1 MKIQCDVCHKG
12 EASVFCPADE
22 AALCDGC
29 DNSIHH
35 ANKLAGKH
43 ARFSLIHPSLKEV
56 PICDICQERRAFLFC
71 KEDRA
76 ILCRECDVPIHK
88 ANEHTQ
94 KHDRFLLAGVKLHAS
109 SSLYPTS
116 TSSNGSEASIDTGI
130 RSPQPSSRKRPDSF
144 SNELFLS
151 SPSGNAIPTTSKV
164 EENQINDTV
173 SISTSSISEYLME
186 TLPGWRVEDLLDLA
200 YPADGFCKNFD
211 QSLPLGDQ
219 DLERNMG
226 SFPSEDLAIWIPQAL
241 PQFHLFPETDF
252 LKGFKE
258 SAKTNDV
265 KVSSRK
271 WSDDGFTVPQVSPPS
286 LKKSRRFR

>member
-1 MKIQCDVCHKG
+1 MKIQCGVCHKG
-12 EASVFCPADE
+12 EATVFCPADE

-43 ARFSLIHPSLKEV
+43 TRFSLIHPSLKEF

-94 KHDRFLLAGVKLHAS
+94 KHDRFLLTGVKLHAS

-116 TSSNGSEASIDTGI
+116 TSSNGSEANIDTEI
-130 RSPQPSSRKRPDSF
+130 RSPQSSSRKRPDTF
-144 SNELFLS
+144 PNELFLS
-151 SPSGNAIPTTSKV
+151 SPSGNANPTASKV
-164 EENQINDTV
+164 EENQINDSTD

-186 TLPGWRVEDLLDLA
+186 TLPGWRVEDLLD
-200 YPADGFCKNFD
+200 PAFPANGFCKSFD
-211 QSLPLGDQ
+211 QSLPLVDQ

-226 SFPSEDLAIWIPQAL
+226 SFPSEDSGTWIPQVL
-241 PQFHLFPETDF
+241 PQFHLFPQTDF
-252 LKGFKE
+252 LNGFKE
-258 SAKTNDV
+258 SAKTTDV
-265 KVSSRK
+265 KMSSQK
-271 WSDDGFTVPQVSPPS
+271 WSDDGFTVPQINPPS
-286 LKKSRRFR
+286 KKSRRFR